1 MRMHS
6 PLQKVVDGG
15 YCVGCGACAAFDHR
29 IKMVFD
35 SSQRL
40 VASLPEDGGTQLAA
54 SACPF
59 AEGNP
64 DENQIADR
72 LFNSEDHQ
80 SDSRIGKYLSTWAGW
95 VNEGEFR
102 EKGSSGGVGT
112 WLLAELLYKNL
123 VDFVVNVTEKPGDQN
138 GPLFHFSVQSSLQG
152 VLDNAKTRYYP
163 VEMSQVI
170 KYVLN
175 TPGRYAFIGVPCFIK
190 ALRLATLADPE
201 LAQRVRFTVAIVCG
215 HLKSAAFAES
225 IAWQLG
231 VEPGQLNSIDFR
243 AKLPGRP
250 ASRYGVKVSGTH
262 KGDNLE
268 EQQPMEGLLGANW
281 GHGLFKLKACEFCD
295 DVLGETAD
303 ATVGDAWLPEYDTDH
318 RGSNVIVARSH
329 QLQQLLMDGA
339 NSGRLHLQRLPVD
352 LVAASQA
359 GGLRHRREGLAYR
372 LWLTDRAG
380 QWRPVKRV
388 TASRNHLQ
396 PHMQE
401 IHRLRYQLGQA
412 SHELY
417 QQAKQQGVWQ
427 VFVNSI
433 TPLMKAYD
441 KQVSPTRMRRI
452 WNRIRRVLSLLK
464 IPT

>member
-1 MRMHS
+1 MRMNS

-29 IKMVFD
+29 INMVFD

-40 VASLPEDGGTQLAA
+40 VASLPEDGSTELAT

-72 LFNSEDHQ
+72 LFPSEDHQ

-112 WLLAELLYKNL
+112 WLLAELLDKNL
-123 VDFVVNVTEKPGDQN
+123 VDFVVNVTEKPRDQN
-138 GPLFHFSVQSSLQG
+138 GPLFHFSVQSSRQG

-190 ALRLATLADPE
+190 ALRLATFADPE

-243 AKLPGRP
+243 AKLAGRP

-262 KGDNLE
+262 KGDNLDV
-268 EQQPMEGLLGANW
+268 QQPMEGLLGANW

-303 ATVGDAWLPEYDTDH
+303 VTVGDAWLPEYDADYL
-318 RGSNVIVARSH
+318 GSNVIVARNH
-329 QLQQLLMDGA
+329 QLQQLLMDGL
-339 NSGRLHLQRLPVD
+339 NSGRLHLDRLSVD

-441 KQVSPTRMRRI
+441 KQASPSRMRRI
-452 WNRIRRVLSLLK
+452 WNRIRRALLLLK